1 MSCTQITLKGTMC
14 KNKIKS
20 NNLCWLHLAKQ
31 ANPVKPPA
39 AKPAAKPPKPA
50 AKATKPAAK
59 APKPAAKPV
68 KKTKAVPKSME
79 KFLDAQKGQYEIAK
93 SELEAGEKHSH
104 WIWFIF
110 PQLKGLGTSALSNKY
125 GIKDAKEAEEY
136 MSVDVL
142 RTRYLELVDITYDWL
157 VKKNLDPYVFVGND
171 VVKLRSSLQLFQPIL
186 KSKKVDAILAKL

>member
-39 AKPAAKPPKPA
+39 PKPA
-50 AKATKPAAK
+50 PK
-59 APKPAAKPV
+59 APKPAPKAPKAPKPAPKAPKPV